1 MATEDL
7 QPREPRE
14 VVHNP
19 QEKDRTTAAAA
30 EEGHS
35 VDELARGLA
44 TGTMS
49 RRQVLKVL
57 GGTLAGGLLAVLG
70 VGSGVA
76 AADECK
82 RNGKACKKDSQC
94 CSGICS
100 SGTCAACRPNSGSC
114 TANTQCC
121 SGNCANGTC
130 AAACV
135 ANAGACTAGTQCC
148 SGCCKGGTCAASGIP
163 PEAITCS
170 GSPEDCPEGC
180 GCERDPSG
188 ALVCE
193 REGSGT
199 NIPCTTSCDCPT
211 GQFCHPFG
219 TGGLCSG
226 LC

>member
-19 QEKDRTTAAAA
+19 QEKDITTAAAA

-70 VGSGVA
+70 VGGGVA

-82 RNGKACKKDSQC
+82 RNGKRCKK
-94 CSGICS
+94 
-100 SGTCAACRPNSGSC
+100 NS
-114 TANTQCC
+114 QCC

-135 ANAGACTAGTQCC
+135 ANGGACTAGTQCC
-148 SGCCKGGTCAASGIP
+148 SGFCKGGTCAASCIP
-163 PEAITCS
+163 PEATTCAS
-170 GSPEDCPEGC
+170 SDVCPEGC
-180 GCERDPSG
+180 FCERDPSG

-199 NIPCTTSCDCPT
+199 GIPCTTSCDCPT
-211 GQFCHPFG
+211 GEFCHPFG
-219 TGGLCSG
+219 TGGVCRG
-226 LC
+226 AC